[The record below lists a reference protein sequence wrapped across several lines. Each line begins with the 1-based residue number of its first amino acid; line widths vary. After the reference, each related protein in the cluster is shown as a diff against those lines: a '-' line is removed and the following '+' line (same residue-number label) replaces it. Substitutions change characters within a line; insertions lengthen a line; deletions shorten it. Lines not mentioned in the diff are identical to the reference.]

1 MSETTDRSIRDNR
14 MLVLLLLGILLVAI
28 AGGGAYLW
36 IVRSHGTD
44 DAPKLSEGGSQSPV
58 QPAFRN
64 EPLTATVYYPAN
76 GMLLAGTASVMRK
89 PDTQAQA
96 REILAAVLSDQRAA
110 QTAVFRDI
118 RLRAFYLDG
127 KGTAYIDLIPFQQRN
142 ISASAW
148 EEFLALAAMVNTV
161 MQNFDEIKQVRF
173 LMDGSDA
180 QTLAGHIDLSRAYTK
195 RMDLIKP

>member
-1 MSETTDRSIRDNR
+1 MLLI
-14 MLVLLLLGILLVAI
+14 LVLGIFLI
-28 AGGGAYLW
+28 AGACGAYLW
-36 IVRSHGTD
+36 MRTYDTD
-44 DAPKLSEGGSQSPV
+44 NARKSNEGAPQSLA

-64 EPLTATVYYPAN
+64 EPITITVYYPVN
-76 GMLLAGTASVMRK
+76 GILLAGAVSVKRQ

-96 REILAAVLSDQRAA
+96 RETLAAAFSDQRAA

-127 KGTAYIDLIPFQQRN
+127 QGTAYIDLAPSHLRD

-148 EEFLALAAMVNTV
+148 EEFLALSAMVNTV

-173 LMDGSDA
+173 LMDGREA
-180 QTLAGHIDLSRAYTK
+180 QTLAGHIDLSRTFTK
-195 RMDLIKP
+195 RMDLVKQ